1 MATAQEVIDA
11 LAAEVA
17 EDTTIMASATTL
29 INGFSDRL
37 TAAVAA
43 ALANGATEAQLAPL
57 TDLKNA
63 LDASSSKLSEA
74 VSANTPAE
82 STRKR

>member
-82 STRKR
+82 SARKR

>member
-17 EDTTIMASATTL
+17 EDTTIMESATTL
-29 INGFSDRL
+29 INGISDRI

-43 ALANGATEAQLAPL
+43 ALAGGATAAQLAPL
-57 TDLKNA
+57 TDLAAA
-63 LDASSSKLSEA
+63 LDSSSNKLRDA
-74 VSANTPAE
+74 VSANTPAA
-82 STRKR
+82 